1 VMCADVLEHLR
12 DPRPLLT
19 LLPQFLND
27 TGCVMMSLPNAT
39 HLTVVA
45 SLMSGRFPYQTK
57 GLLDT
62 THLRFFGR
70 DDIDALLRECGLIWQ
85 KWETVQVD
93 PAQAEL
99 SHFWNQLEAT
109 DQDYL
114 RAKCA
119 DGLVYQH
126 VVKSYPS
133 HAAGQLLK
141 LQKDLED
148 ALAFSNSQ
156 AAEMDGLKTAFEQL
170 NLKNIEAVQ
179 ALAEKAPL
187 AEAALVLAKEKADLD
202 AQMASLQAVWQ
213 NTQATLAWTED
224 QLKNHQASL
233 SEVLHSASWKI
244 TKPFRALGGK

>member
-1 VMCADVLEHLR
+1 
-12 DPRPLLT
+12 
-19 LLPQFLND
+19 
-27 TGCVMMSLPNAT
+27 MMSLPNAT
-39 HLTVVA
+39 HMTVVA
-45 SLMSGRFPYQTK
+45 SLMAGRFPYQSK

-70 DDIDALLRECGLIWQ
+70 DDIDAMLRECGLVWQ

-99 SHFWNQLEAT
+99 SHFWNQLEAS

-133 HAAGQLLK
+133 HAAGQLVK
-141 LQKDLED
+141 YQKDLED
-148 ALAFSNSQ
+148 ATEFSKSQ
-156 AAEMDGLKTAFEQL
+156 AAEIHALKTAIEQL
-170 NLKNIEAVQ
+170 KANCSEALQ

-187 AEAALVLAKEKADLD
+187 AEAAVVLAKEKVTLLEEKAALN
-202 AQMASLQAVWQ
+202 AQMASVQAVLQ

-233 SEVLHSASWKI
+233 SEVLHSASWKM
-244 TKPFRALGGK
+244 TKPFRALSRK